1 MTLSQKTWLS
11 CLFSVLAGALV
22 AGSGCE
28 PASKTGAAAPPPIP
42 TVYVAPVERRDLA
55 LSTEAV
61 ASLDGYVNADIRARV
76 RGFLKAQFYKD
87 GAFVK
92 AGTPLFA
99 IESDQYAAN
108 VKVAKANVARAKA
121 ADARDRTLL
130 ERSEGLSQTGMLS
143 QQDLDDARTG
153 VADSTGRVEAAEAEL
168 AQAQLDLSYT
178 QIRSPISGVAG
189 VASVRVGNLVGQD
202 GPTLLTTVSQLDPM
216 RVSFALSELDYVRY
230 PNRYK
235 GFDARDL
242 AWAQQQFA
250 KLAATGATDNGDA
263 GVELLLSDGSSY
275 PHRGVVVA
283 VDRQIDPS
291 TGTITLQA
299 LIPNPEGLLRPGQY
313 GRVRIPRTEEGKGAL
328 VVPEKALVFM
338 QGKYSVGVVDDSG
351 KVSLRSVELGARAL
365 GVREVKKGLSEG
377 ERVVVEGVQKISE
390 GAQVK
395 PELAPPAPPPD
406 EAGAPAGKGKG

>member
-1 MTLSQKTWLS
+1 MTSSLKFRLGSLVLSAPLAFA
-11 CLFSVLAGALV
+11 LFGAILG
-22 AGSGCE
+22 ASGCE
-28 PASKTGAAAPPPIP
+28 PAKTGAAPPPPIP

-55 LSTEAV
+55 LTSEAV
-61 ASLDGYVNADIRARV
+61 ATLDGYVNAEIRARV
-76 RGFLKAQFYKD
+76 RGFLKSQSYKD

-92 AGTPLFA
+92 AGAPLFS
-99 IESDQYAAN
+99 IEADQYAAN
-108 VKVAKANVARAKA
+108 VKVARANVARAKA
-121 ADARDRTLL
+121 AGARDRVLL

-153 VADSTGRVEAAEAEL
+153 VADSVGRVDGAEAEL
-168 AQAQLDLSYT
+168 SQAQLNLSYT

-189 VASVRVGNLVGQD
+189 VASVRVGNLVGQE

-242 AWAQQQFA
+242 AWAQKQFD
-250 KLAATGATDNGDA
+250 KLAAGGVTENGDP
-263 GVELLLSDGSSY
+263 GIELLLSDGSSY

-283 VDRQIDPS
+283 VDRSIDPS

-299 LIPNPEGLLRPGQY
+299 LIPNPDGLLRPGQY
-313 GRVRIPRTEEGKGAL
+313 GRVRIPRGEEGKGAL

-351 KVSLRSVELGARAL
+351 KVSMRAVELGARAL
-365 GVREVKKGLSEG
+365 GVREVKKGVSEG
-377 ERVVVEGVQKISE
+377 ERVVIEGVQKISE

-395 PELAPPAPPPD
+395 PEPAPP
-406 EAGAPAGKGKG
+406 EPAQAEKGKG